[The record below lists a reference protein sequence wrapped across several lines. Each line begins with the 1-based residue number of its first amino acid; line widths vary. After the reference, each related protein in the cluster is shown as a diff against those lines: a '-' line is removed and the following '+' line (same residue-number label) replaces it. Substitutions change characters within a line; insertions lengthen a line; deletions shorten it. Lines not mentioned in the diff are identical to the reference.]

1 MGRITLGVLLLA
13 SLAYPREWNLH
24 IGGMHCI
31 ACTLAVK
38 KALLSVHGVQEVKVN
53 FKNES
58 AWVNADDTVSLKIMQ
73 DSIAQTG
80 YTATVASK
88 NIKSN

>member
-1 MGRITLGVLLLA
+1 MGRITLGILLLA
-13 SLAYPREWNLH
+13 SLAYSREWNLH

-38 KALLSVHGVQEVKVN
+38 KALLSVHGVQIAKVN

-58 AWVNADDTVSLKIMQ
+58 ALVITDENISLKMMQ
-73 DSIAQTG
+73 DAVAQTG
-80 YTATVASK
+80 YTATLATK
-88 NIKSN
+88 N

>member
-1 MGRITLGVLLLA
+1 MGRIALSLLLLT
-13 SLAYPREWNLH
+13 SLLYGQEWKLH

-38 KALLSVHGVQEVKVN
+38 KALMGVSGVQEAKVN

-58 AWVNADDTVSLKIMQ
+58 ALVIADDKVTIQMMQ
-73 DSIAQTG
+73 NSVAQTG
-80 YTATVASK
+80 YSAAVQK
-88 NIKSN
+88 

>member
-1 MGRITLGVLLLA
+1 MGRVALGLLLLT
-13 SLAYPREWNLH
+13 SLAYGQEWKLH

-38 KALLSVHGVQEVKVN
+38 KALMSVSGVQEAKVN

-58 AWVNADDTVSLKIMQ
+58 AMVVTDEKVTLHMMQ
-73 DSIAQTG
+73 DAVAKTG
-80 YTATVASK
+80 YTAMPMVQK
-88 NIKSN
+88 

>member
-1 MGRITLGVLLLA
+1 MGRIALSLLLLA
-13 SLAYPREWNLH
+13 SLAYAKEWKLH

-38 KALLSVHGVQEVKVN
+38 KALMSVSGVQEAKVN

-58 AWVNADDTVSLKIMQ
+58 ALVIADDKVTLRMMQ
-73 DSIAQTG
+73 DSVAQTG
-80 YTATVASK
+80 YTAMPMGQK
-88 NIKSN
+88 

>member
-1 MGRITLGVLLLA
+1 MV
-13 SLAYPREWNLH
+13 SLTYPKEWSLH

-38 KALLSVHGVQEVKVN
+38 KALLSVHGIKEVKVN

-58 AWVNADDTVSLKIMQ
+58 ALVNTEDTVSLKMMQ
-73 DSIAQTG
+73 DAVAQTG
-80 YTATVASK
+80 YTATVAAK
-88 NIKSN
+88 N

>member
-1 MGRITLGVLLLA
+1 MGRIVINLLLFA
-13 SLAYPREWNLH
+13 SLAYGQEWKLH

-38 KALLSVHGVQEVKVN
+38 KALMGVLGVQEAKVN

-58 AWVNADDTVSLKIMQ
+58 AIVITDEKVTLRMMQ
-73 DSIAQTG
+73 DAVAQTG
-80 YTATVASK
+80 YSAK
-88 NIKSN
+88 LER

>member
-1 MGRITLGVLLLA
+1 MGRIILGLLLLT
-13 SLAYPREWNLH
+13 SLVCSKEWNLH

-38 KALLSVHGVQEVKVN
+38 KALLSVHGVQETKVN

-58 AWVNADDTVSLKIMQ
+58 AFVNAEDRVNLKMMQ
-73 DSIAQTG
+73 DAVAQTG
-80 YTATVASK
+80 YTASVVTK
-88 NIKSN
+88 

>member
-1 MGRITLGVLLLA
+1 MGRIILGLLFLV
-13 SLAYPREWNLH
+13 SLAYPKEWSLN

-58 AWVNADDTVSLKIMQ
+58 ALVNTENTVSLKMMQ
-73 DSIAQTG
+73 DAVAQTG
-80 YTATVASK
+80 YTATIVAK
-88 NIKSN
+88 N

>member
-1 MGRITLGVLLLA
+1 MALLLLCA
-13 SLAYPREWNLH
+13 ALLGAREWSLR

-38 KALLSVHGVQEVKVN
+38 KALLGVPGVRAARVN

-58 AWVNADDTVSLKIMQ
+58 ALVTADESVTLGAMQNAV
-73 DSIAQTG
+73 AQTG
-80 YTATVASK
+80 YTITAVISK
-88 NIKSN
+88 

>member
-1 MGRITLGVLLLA
+1 MGRMILGLLLLT
-13 SLAYPREWNLH
+13 SLVYSREWSLH

-38 KALLSVHGVQEVKVN
+38 KALLSVHGVQETKVN

-58 AWVNADDTVSLKIMQ
+58 ALVNAEDTVNLKMMQ
-73 DSIAQTG
+73 DAVAQIG
-80 YTATVASK
+80 YTASVVAK
-88 NIKSN
+88 

>member
-1 MGRITLGVLLLA
+1 MGRIILGILLLA
-13 SLAYPREWNLH
+13 SLTYGQEWKLH

-38 KALLSVHGVQEVKVN
+38 KALMGVSGVQEAKVN

-58 AWVNADDTVSLKIMQ
+58 AMVITDEKVTLQMMQ
-73 DSIAQTG
+73 DAVAKTG
-80 YTATVASK
+80 YSA
-88 NIKSN
+88 IQIGQR

>member
-1 MGRITLGVLLLA
+1 MGRIAIGLLVA
-13 SLAYPREWNLH
+13 VALAYGKEWKLR

-38 KALLSVHGVQEVKVN
+38 KALMGVPGVQEAKVN

-58 AWVNADDTVSLKIMQ
+58 AIVTATEKVTLPMLQ
-73 DSIAQTG
+73 DAVAQTG
-80 YTATVASK
+80 YTALEAIPQQK
-88 NIKSN
+88 

>member
-1 MGRITLGVLLLA
+1 MGRIILGLLFLV
-13 SLAYPREWNLH
+13 SLAYPKEWSLH

-38 KALLSVHGVQEVKVN
+38 KALLSVQGVQEVKVN

-58 AWVNADDTVSLKIMQ
+58 ALVNTEDTVSLKMMQ
-73 DSIAQTG
+73 DAVAQTG
-80 YTATVASK
+80 YTATVAAK
-88 NIKSN
+88 N

>member
-1 MGRITLGVLLLA
+1 MGRIVIGLLLLA
-13 SLAYPREWNLH
+13 SLAYGKAWKLH

-38 KALLSVHGVQEVKVN
+38 KALMGVSGVQEAKVN

-58 AWVNADDTVSLKIMQ
+58 AMVITDEKVTLRMMQ
-73 DSIAQTG
+73 DSVSQTG
-80 YTATVASK
+80 YSATVEK
-88 NIKSN
+88 

>member
-1 MGRITLGVLLLA
+1 MGRIILGLLLFA
-13 SLAYPREWNLH
+13 SLVYPKEWSLH

-38 KALLSVHGVQEVKVN
+38 KALISVHGVQEVKVN

-58 AWVNADDTVSLKIMQ
+58 ALVNTEDTVSLKMMQ
-73 DSIAQTG
+73 DAVAQTG
-80 YTATVASK
+80 YTATIAAK
-88 NIKSN
+88 N